1 MKLVS
6 SFMIM
11 SCALLSNYA
20 YAESHV
26 ALSTTHTQ
34 FHQKINLNTASVE
47 ELTHAI
53 KGIGKKRALAIVQYR
68 QKHGIFKTI
77 TDLAAVR
84 GIGLRFVQSHRST
97 LDATFVC
104 Q

>member
-1 MKLVS
+1 MNLVS
-6 SFMIM
+6 SFVLI
-11 SCALLSNYA
+11 SCALFANSG
-20 YAESHV
+20 
-26 ALSTTHTQ
+26 HTEPHIASATLPMQ
-34 FHQKINLNTASVE
+34 VHKKINLNTASVE

-68 QKHGIFKTI
+68 QKHGVFKTI

-84 GIGLRFVQSHRST
+84 GIGLRFVQSHRSA

-104 Q
+104 